1 MLLETKRLYLRE
13 FNEDDFDDLATLL
26 QDPQVMY
33 AYEHDFSKQ
42 DVKDWLDR
50 QIQRYCQDGFDYGQ

>member
-26 QDPQVMY
+26 QDHQVMY
-33 AYEHDFSKQ
+33 A
-42 DVKDWLDR
+42 
-50 QIQRYCQDGFDYGQ
+50 

>member
-33 AYEHDFSKQ
+33 A
-42 DVKDWLDR
+42 
-50 QIQRYCQDGFDYGQ
+50 